1 MKYFRWSTFFT
12 NLLSSFLLNIVAIV
26 LLGIGIWK
34 REFLYAGLAVLAVDV
49 ILAFV
54 KAVVMAKTF
63 ENTDNP
69 DMIDFRD
76 RIFGEGKDDDGTR
89 GMESEADFDL
99 EDTPEVT
106 AIKHELGERPTIDEV
121 IDVFRKHCS
130 SLAPNDLLLFETGVY
145 DFLIGEGRRYYFELT
160 RQTEKSMELMQLKI
174 SIVFE
179 VTPGNR
185 FLRIVK
191 WFGPTESDFFEFVRS
206 TKQYKYATTHPY
218 LKIRVQEYPTD

>member
-54 KAVVMAKTF
+54 KAVVMAKIF

-76 RIFGEGKDDDGTR
+76 RIFGEGEDGDGTR
-89 GMESEADFDL
+89 SMENEADFDL
-99 EDTPEVT
+99 ADTPEVKV
-106 AIKHELGERPTIDEV
+106 IKRELGERPTVDEV
-121 IDVFRKHCS
+121 IDIFRKHCS
-130 SLAPNDLLLFETGVY
+130 SLAPNDLMLFETGVFDY
-145 DFLIGEGRRYYFELT
+145 RLGEGRRYYFDLT
-160 RQTEKSMELMQLKI
+160 RQTDENTELIQLKI
-174 SIVFE
+174 SIIFD
-179 VTPGNR
+179 VTPANR

-191 WFGPTESDFFEFVRS
+191 WSDSAEGDFFEFIRS
-206 TKQYKYATTHPY
+206 TKQYAYAKNHPY
-218 LKIRVQEYPTD
+218 LKIQVLEYPTD